1 MNSEQSESP
10 PEMSLED
17 IKLRLRANALQA
29 HQVAVGR
36 GDKLVQLLERAVH
49 KMEQTQNR
57 LLILNTVFFA
67 FGLIALGAGIYM
79 ALLGGAGKQAW
90 GVLLGGVGGLASA
103 VSIFYTAPLDKIAQS
118 IKDLIQLETAFLGYI
133 RMIGEVDSA
142 FQWQYIELMDTR
154 QVGALS
160 DVTRDTVQAVQ
171 EMMSHTME
179 LVDRY
184 TGGEAGALDELRGQL
199 KAIRQE
205 LEARIKALEEKAGGD

>member
-1 MNSEQSESP
+1 MHPEQSESA

-57 LLILNTVFFA
+57 LLILNTVFFS

-90 GVLLGGVGGLASA
+90 GGIGGLASA

-142 FQWQYIELMDTR
+142 FQWQYIELMDTK

-184 TGGEAGALDELRGQL
+184 TGGEDRALDELRGQL